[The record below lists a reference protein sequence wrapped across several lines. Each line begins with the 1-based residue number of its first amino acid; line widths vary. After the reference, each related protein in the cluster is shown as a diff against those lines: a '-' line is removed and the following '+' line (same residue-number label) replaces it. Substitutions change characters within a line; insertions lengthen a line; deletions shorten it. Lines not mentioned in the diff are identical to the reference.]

1 MKKKIIVILAIMI
14 SILIFGAIAYK
25 APYMLPHEVLEPIR
39 FLRDF
44 QQEFTRTAER
54 NVGIPLKAQTVDST
68 FMIEE
73 FVTGLSQPTTMTFMG
88 NDILILEK
96 NKGTIRLIKNGQLQ
110 TEPVLDLSVSN
121 TNEQG
126 LLGILG
132 IDSTVYLYFTEA
144 KNDGDIA
151 LGNHIYKYKWDGS
164 KLFDPK
170 LVTELPSKSLWHNGG
185 ILVADSDKNVY
196 AVIGDQTSTNSPL
209 EKYRI
214 LQNYQSGELDDTGV
228 IIKVGLDESITKP
241 RDTSNPMDHYYAMG
255 IRNSFGLAID
265 PITGHMWDTE
275 NGPELYDE
283 VNLVLPNSNS
293 GWVKILGPSQGKST
307 DLTLTDHFEYSDPEF
322 TWELTVVPTA
332 LIFPVSPQ
340 FEKYNNSLFVANCLG
355 DIYNFKLNQERTAF
369 VFNDEHL
376 SDLVSN
382 KIIDN
387 EDKTILEPMTEII
400 FGSNFGCITDLK
412 FGPDGAL
419 YIVSLSDNIIYK
431 MYKK

>member
-1 MKKKIIVILAIMI
+1 
-14 SILIFGAIAYK
+14 
-25 APYMLPHEVLEPIR
+25 MLPHEVLEPIR

-54 NVGIPLKAQTVDST
+54 NIGVPLKTQTVDST

-110 TEPVLDLSVSN
+110 TEPVLDLPVSN
-121 TNEQG
+121 ANEQG

-132 IDSTVYLYFTEA
+132 MDSTVYLYFTEA
-144 KNDGDIA
+144 KNDGGMA

-170 LVTELPSKSLWHNGG
+170 LITELPSKSLWHNGG

-196 AVIGDQTSTNSPL
+196 AVIGDQTNTNSPL
-209 EKYRI
+209 EKYRL
-214 LQNYQSGELDDTGV
+214 LQNHQSGELDDTGV
-228 IIKVGLDESITKP
+228 IIKVDLDESITKP

-255 IRNSFGLAID
+255 IRNSFGLTID

-275 NGPELYDE
+275 NGPEFYDE
-283 VNLVLPNSNS
+283 VNLVLPNFNS
-293 GWVKILGPSQGKST
+293 GWVKITGPSQGKSA
-307 DLTLTDHFEYSDPEF
+307 DLTLTDSFEYSDPEF
-322 TWELTVVPTA
+322 SWELTTIPTA
-332 LIFPVSPQ
+332 LVFPVSPQ
-340 FEKYNNSLFVANCLG
+340 FEKYHDSLFVANCLG

-376 SDLVSN
+376 SDLISN

-387 EDKTILEPMTEII
+387 EGKTILEPMTEIT

-419 YIVSLSDNIIYK
+419 YIVSLSDNVVYK